1 MNTIIVTET
10 AKNLRALGR
19 AAMAPY
25 RNLSMKGALV
35 YGVALMVPPVLISIL
50 FLGLHLAKTSLWQ
63 DLEKVQKKE
72 VEHAL
77 LLYFKKGEC

>member
-1 MNTIIVTET
+1 M
-10 AKNLRALGR
+10 RF
-19 AAMAPY
+19 
-25 RNLSMKGALV
+25 
-35 YGVALMVPPVLISIL
+35 LISIL

-72 VEHAL
+72 VGHAL